1 MNNYEE
7 NITQNF
13 RGI

>member
-7 NITQNF
+7 NYI
-13 RGI
+13 IY